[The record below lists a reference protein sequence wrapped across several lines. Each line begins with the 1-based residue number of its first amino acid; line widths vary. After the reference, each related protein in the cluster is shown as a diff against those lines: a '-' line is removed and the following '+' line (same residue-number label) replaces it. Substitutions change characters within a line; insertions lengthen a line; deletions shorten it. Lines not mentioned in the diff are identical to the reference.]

1 MRGFETKSIG
11 FETRRMVLEW
21 LSVNRSRIQDRFSL
35 MNGKLEEGSKGAHI
49 KNCFVP
55 DILYQG
61 KQVM

>member
-1 MRGFETKSIG
+1 
-11 FETRRMVLEW
+11 MVEL
-21 LSVNRSRIQDRFSL
+21 NGSRIQDRVSL

-61 KQVM
+61 QQVL

>member
-1 MRGFETKSIG
+1 MRGFETKYIG

-21 LSVNRSRIQDRFSL
+21 LSVNGSRIQDRFSL
-35 MNGKLEEGSKGAHI
+35 MDGKLDLGSKGAHI

-61 KQVM
+61 QQVL